1 MKRVLLMGSG
11 GGLGRECEQALL
23 SSGFSVACA
32 PHEIC
37 DISDSADVKS
47 LFEGTAPDIAVNA
60 AAYTDVDGAEDERDK
75 AFAVNA
81 AGAGNIASECAAR
94 SIALIHISTD
104 YVFSSP
110 RNAPH
115 NEAEIPHAL
124 CAYGESKLEGERLV
138 ASSGCR
144 HFIIR
149 TCGLFCRYRP
159 GFPGAIL
166 RKLRQGGV
174 VPVVADHR
182 ICPTPSR
189 ALAQAIAVIARAELS
204 GAEKPDG
211 AYHFAGAPDTTW
223 YDFALEVASRARALG
238 LCDGNVE
245 IRPAVAA
252 DFPQK
257 AVRPEDSRLSC
268 ARIQKVFGICQPSWK
283 DYIDETL
290 QGTSLG

>member
-1 MKRVLLMGSG
+1 MRRVLLLGSG

-32 PHEIC
+32 PHDIC
-37 DISDSADVKS
+37 DISDSDDVRS
-47 LFEGTAPDIAVNA
+47 LFEGAAPDIAVNA
-60 AAYTDVDGAEDERDK
+60 AAYTDVDGAEDERGK

-81 AGAGNIASECAAR
+81 EGAGNIASECAAR

-110 RNAPH
+110 RGAPH
-115 NEAEIPHAL
+115 SEAEVPHAG

-138 ASSGCR
+138 SRSGCR

-149 TCGLFCRYRP
+149 TCGLFGRHRP

-166 RKLRQGGV
+166 RRLRQGGA

-189 ALAQAIAVIARAELS
+189 ALAQAVAVIVKAELS
-204 GAEKPDG
+204 GAEKPGG
-211 AYHFAGAPDTTW
+211 AYHFAGAPGTTW

-238 LCDGNVE
+238 LFDGGAE
-245 IRPAVAA
+245 IRPAAA
-252 DFPQK
+252 SEFPQK
-257 AVRPEDSRLSC
+257 AARPEDSRLSC
-268 ARIQKVFGICQPSWK
+268 ARIQKVFGISQPSWK